1 MIVPAAVVVAAVVWV
16 IAVPIA
22 GVDLDVTSG
31 DTVRAIGPVSV
42 IVVSAVISALAVG
55 VRRLIRRLAGRR
67 GGTGS
72 GAWTVVASVVLV
84 LSFLGPAAAI
94 GAGALGTLLLLH
106 LLVGG
111 LLLVGLRHAAVPVER
126 QAPVPTGTAAP
137 HGHLGRG

>member
-1 MIVPAAVVVAAVVWV
+1 MVPAAVVVAAAVWV

-31 DTVRAIGPVSV
+31 DTVRAIGLVSV

-84 LSFLGPAAAI
+84 LSLLGPAAAI
-94 GAGALGTLLLLH
+94 GAGALVTLLLLH

-111 LLLVGLRHAAVPVER
+111 LLLVGLRSAPVPVER
-126 QAPVPTGTAAP
+126 LAPVPTGTAAP
-137 HGHLGRG
+137 RGHLERG